1 MIDRMVNQGLN
12 QPQESFYFQLIPISL
27 TLVNTGCDLPAQ
39 GTTYRFSVFKGTF
52 IDIQGHKSSTKT
64 GFPSQLILRFR
75 TASMSF
81 PSVPA
86 VSTSTFHQ
94 SPKQE
99 KLSLGWE
106 SFNDRTVLTTLL
118 EITPL
123 TPMLW
128 LLLSRMT
135 ISVVMNWSQVFQRTM
150 SLNLKSMLIT
160 TGLHL
165 RRTFGIIAK
174 TELSSLLLELGR
186 RIALHQ
192 QERDLLKTKKWK
204 NLLKGTIKGLNLNK
218 LLRKKPQQLNPFLS
232 LRLKSHRWLPLH
244 LSLRDLKKS
253 PTKSQS

>member
-1 MIDRMVNQGLN
+1 M
-12 QPQESFYFQLIPISL
+12 
-27 TLVNTGCDLPAQ
+27 
-39 GTTYRFSVFKGTF
+39 
-52 IDIQGHKSSTKT
+52 
-64 GFPSQLILRFR
+64 
-75 TASMSF
+75 
-81 PSVPA
+81 
-86 VSTSTFHQ
+86 
-94 SPKQE
+94 
-99 KLSLGWE
+99 
-106 SFNDRTVLTTLL
+106 
-118 EITPL
+118 
-123 TPMLW
+123 
-128 LLLSRMT
+128 
-135 ISVVMNWSQVFQRTM
+135 
-150 SLNLKSMLIT
+150 NLKSMLIT

-244 LSLRDLKKS
+244 LNLSNLKKS